1 MRATQLGL
9 TMTIAG
15 VALIAGSMFA
25 PESPL
30 SGAARPRTDAVRI
43 PLPAP
48 PSDLNPHTRG
58 YAFEDIVADYV
69 FDHLFER
76 DVDRV
81 GVYHPSLATE
91 WAWNDDRTAMTFGL
105 RTDVTW
111 HDGEPF
117 TAADVVFTF
126 DYVMRDASRAPIKA
140 ALLAAGTTCEALGT
154 HRVRFGFTRA
164 TFRSFALLVE
174 RGFAILPRHRLVDA
188 SADDEAAFGRAPIGT
203 GPYRVV
209 EWRGNRIRLARR
221 DAPWRTPPEIDGV
234 VFKTY
239 ASPEAAVAD
248 LKRGELDFHPRL
260 STNTFLDDLGQ
271 GRIARDAVRT
281 GLERDGVV
289 RCDPDVHDTL
299 RLAAFAAPSVSF
311 VAWNCRRGPTADRA
325 VRRALAHLLDRDALA
340 RSACL
345 GRVVTS
351 EQSPLAPGYD
361 PTVQPLGFSPEAA
374 LVALRKAG
382 WFDRDRDGVLD
393 RSGQKLALRIL
404 APPRSRLTAVE
415 QLRTN
420 AKAIGV
426 AITIDRLP
434 PERFAAAKRSFD
446 FDGVYLGFT
455 LDLDEDPYPIW
466 HSSAAVAGP
475 GNFNLSG
482 YARADD
488 LLESIR
494 HAFDDT
500 RRAALKRELH
510 RRLHDDQPALFIQ
523 VQARLVAWRRSLE
536 GVVLHPRKPFGWDV
550 REWRWAA
557 TTE

>member
-1 MRATQLGL
+1 MRRTQLGL
-9 TMTIAG
+9 SMTIAG

-25 PESPL
+25 PEQPL
-30 SGAARPRTDAVRI
+30 RGDTRTRTDAVRI

-48 PSDLNPHTRG
+48 PTDLNPHTRG

-76 DVDRV
+76 DADRV

-91 WAWNDDRTAMTFGL
+91 WAWNDDHTAMTFGL

-117 TAADVVFTF
+117 TAADVAFTF
-126 DYVMRDASRAPIKA
+126 AYAMRDGSRSPIKA
-140 ALLAAGTTCEALGT
+140 ALVAAGATCEVVGE
-154 HRVRFGFTRA
+154 HRVRFAFERA
-164 TFRSFALLVE
+164 TYRTFALLAE
-174 RGFAILPRHRLVDA
+174 RGFAILPKHRLVDA
-188 SADDEAAFGRAPIGT
+188 SPDDEVAFGRAPIGT
-203 GPYRVV
+203 GPYRVT
-209 EWRGNRIRLARR
+209 EWRGNRIRLVRR
-221 DAPWRTPPEIDGV
+221 DAPWRTPPTIGGI

-239 ASPEAAVAD
+239 SSPEASLAD
-248 LKRGELDFHPRL
+248 LKRGALDFHPRL
-260 STNTFLDDLGQ
+260 STTAFFDDLGR
-271 GRIARDAVRT
+271 GRVERAAVRDD
-281 GLERDGVV
+281 LARDGVAH
-289 RCDPDVHDTL
+289 CDPDTHGAL
-299 RLAAFAAPSVSF
+299 RLAAFTAPSVSF

-325 VRRALAHLLDRDALA
+325 VRRALAHLLDRDGLVEA
-340 RSACL
+340 SSL
-345 GRVVTS
+345 GRVATS

-361 PTVQPLGFSPEAA
+361 PTVQPLGFSPDAA

-393 RSGQKLALRIL
+393 RSGAPLALRII
-404 APPRSRLTAVE
+404 APPRCRLTAIE

-426 AITIDRLP
+426 AITVDRLP
-434 PERFAAAKRSFD
+434 AARFSAAKRAFD
-446 FDGVYLGFT
+446 FDGVFLGLT

-482 YARADD
+482 YAKADA

-494 HAFDDT
+494 HTFDDA
-500 RRAALKRELH
+500 RRATLKRELH
-510 RRLHDDQPALFIQ
+510 RRIHDDQPALFIQ
-523 VQARLVAWRRSLE
+523 AQARLVAWRRSLE

-550 REWRWAA
+550 REWHWAA
-557 TTE
+557 IGE